1 MNDNMEGG
9 TREKC
14 NEENDNCS
22 SLRITS
28 QAKANIEPNDNQN
41 NDIKN
46 INKEGNT
53 KHDNEE
59 GHSNDKFKAIE
70 DDSRRNK
77 VETTLT
83 QLLKNNDK
91 LLNAQDKLLED
102 KNKLLENQK
111 KNKLIESQEVV
122 IEKQNQLLK
131 EMEKLLEKN
140 STGADGIEE
149 VVVRKITSRRQK
161 AKHVDN
167 AEDASEVNKIEF
179 LEEKIK
185 LLEANLKNV
194 LDKTTKDE
202 TQKDK
207 PPEIY
212 LGDVQLT
219 EGNTKCETL
228 SEVFAGISVNA
239 TSTGRTASEDLEPL
253 PTVGIAKVRGATR
266 LSES

>member
-1 MNDNMEGG
+1 MEGG
-9 TREKC
+9 TKEKC

-46 INKEGNT
+46 SNKEGNT

-111 KNKLIESQEVV
+111 KLLKSRDKLFETKDKLIESQEVV
-122 IEKQNQLLK
+122 IEKQNQLLM

-161 AKHVDN
+161 AKDVDN
-167 AEDASEVNKIEF
+167 AEDARSEQDRVPRGEDQTPRGQSKERAGQDYERRDSEGQAIEYASQRRSAYGWKYQEPRSKWSYGKILCQRHIHWE
-179 LEEKIK
+179 
-185 LLEANLKNV
+185 
-194 LDKTTKDE
+194 D
-202 TQKDK
+202 
-207 PPEIY
+207 
-212 LGDVQLT
+212 
-219 EGNTKCETL
+219 
-228 SEVFAGISVNA
+228 SV
-239 TSTGRTASEDLEPL
+239 
-253 PTVGIAKVRGATR
+253 
-266 LSES
+266 